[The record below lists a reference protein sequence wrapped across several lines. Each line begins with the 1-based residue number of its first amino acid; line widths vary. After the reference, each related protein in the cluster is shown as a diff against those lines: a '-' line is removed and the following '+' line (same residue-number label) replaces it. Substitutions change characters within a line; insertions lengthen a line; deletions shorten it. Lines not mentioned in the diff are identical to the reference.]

1 MAKRIVVL
9 TGANRGLGR
18 TTAEILVKS
27 YSQNYTYIFT
37 QRAKNHNELLQ
48 EFKKVNPQA
57 DVDFK
62 DLDIGVKESR
72 AEFKAWIAQK
82 YKKIDVLF
90 NNAGVYDKNDSGTAR
105 PTKEIA

>member
-48 EFKKVNPQA
+48 EFKKVNP
-57 DVDFK
+57 
-62 DLDIGVKESR
+62 
-72 AEFKAWIAQK
+72 
-82 YKKIDVLF
+82 
-90 NNAGVYDKNDSGTAR
+90 
-105 PTKEIA
+105 